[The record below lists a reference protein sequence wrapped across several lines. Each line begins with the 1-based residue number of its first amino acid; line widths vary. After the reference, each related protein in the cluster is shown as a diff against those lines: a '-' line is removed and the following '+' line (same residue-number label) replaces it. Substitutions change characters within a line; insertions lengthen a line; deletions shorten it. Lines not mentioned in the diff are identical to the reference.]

1 MKNVIINERC
11 PLHDECGKAKCEYK
25 YKEGECLY
33 YMGNARPGFE
43 ITPSDPAPVKDLD
56 ALFDKLDDEIA
67 EAKEAFGSTFE
78 DEGKML
84 RYIPVDEIYPHPDN
98 PRKDLGDL
106 GELVDSIKAN
116 GIFQNLTVV
125 PLKSKLKPNM
135 KLNGYTVIIGH
146 RRLEAAKRAGLEV
159 VPCIITEMTEQEQ
172 LATMLLENMQ
182 RSDLTPWEEAQGF
195 QLMMDLGST
204 VSEIAEKTGFSQR
217 TIKHRIKMLEL
228 DEQAFKA
235 SAERGATLSDYIKL
249 EKIEDIDL
257 RNKVL
262 ASVGT
267 TNFDWQLSDA
277 IRTQESRK
285 KRAEWFTFFESIAVA
300 EKIDKSERPFK
311 KFIQSWF
318 INGALTDD
326 NKKFVAEKLAECE
339 EKGTRIY
346 WCIDLNDNWLYLLTD
361 KTEEDTVQNTE
372 AAEKEARRK
381 AKCERLREIAKT
393 AHELRR
399 EFVKSYTGKKEDLNT
414 VIFAFY
420 EHRVD
425 IDAYN
430 HTDEEYAEILGF
442 KVDEDTESYDT
453 AEFKELVFKNPQKVL
468 LASIYTD
475 IEDENHIPNCHDYYG
490 NYSGNSYLPSWYA
503 LLEKLGYQM
512 STEEKQMLD
521 GTHPAYKD
529 GEQE

>member
-1 MKNVIINERC
+1 MSNKIKNECC
-11 PLHDECGKAKCEYK
+11 PLQSECGKKCDYIN
-25 YKEGECLY
+25 KENLCPY
-33 YMGNARPGFE
+33 FVANARPGCGLDS
-43 ITPSDPAPVKDLD
+43 SDPVSLE
-56 ALFDKLDDEIA
+56 EI
-67 EAKEAFGSTFE
+67 SFE
-78 DEGKML
+78 DDDTEETEEKRL
-84 RYIPVDEIYPHPDN
+84 SYIPVNEIYPHPDN

-146 RRLEAAKRAGLEV
+146 RRLEAAKLAGLAV
-159 VPCIITEMTEQEQ
+159 VPCIIAEMSEQEQ

-195 QLMMDLGST
+195 QLMMNLGST

-217 TIKHRIKMLEL
+217 TIKHRVKMLEL

-235 SAERGATLSDYIKL
+235 SEERGATLSDYIKL

-262 ASVGT
+262 ASIGT
-267 TNFDWQLSDA
+267 SNFDWQYSDA
-277 IRTQESRK
+277 IKTQEKRK
-285 KRAEWFTFFESIAVA
+285 KRADLFAFFESISIV
-300 EKIDKSERPFK
+300 ERIDKSERPLK

-318 INGALTDD
+318 IGNGLTDTIK
-326 NKKFVAEKLAECE
+326 NFVADKLAESD
-339 EKGTRIY
+339 EKGTRLY
-346 WCIDLNDNWLYLLTD
+346 WCIDLNDSWLYLLTD
-361 KTEEDTVQNTE
+361 KTEEDTVQNTVD
-372 AAEKEARRK
+372 AEKEARRK
-381 AKCERLREIAKT
+381 AKVERLKEIAKT

-442 KVDEDTESYDT
+442 KVDEDTCSYDT

-475 IEDENHIPNCHDYYG
+475 IEDENHIPNCHDSYG
-490 NYSGNSYLPSWYA
+490 AFRENEHLSSFYA

-529 GEQE
+529 GEQDE

>member
-1 MKNVIINERC
+1 MSKKSINERC
-11 PLHDECGKAKCEYK
+11 PLHDECGKKKCEYIH
-25 YKEGECLY
+25 KEGECLY

-43 ITPSDPAPVKDLD
+43 ITPSDPVPMS
-56 ALFDKLDDEIA
+56 FEDELA
-67 EAKEAFGSTFE
+67 EAEEAFGTTFE

-262 ASVGT
+262 ASIGT
-267 TNFDWQLSDA
+267 NSFDWQLSDA
-277 IRTQESRK
+277 IKTQENRK
-285 KRAEWFTFFESIAVA
+285 KRVNWFTFFESIAIA
-300 EKIDKSERPFK
+300 ERIEKSERPFK
-311 KFIQSWF
+311 KHLNNWF
-318 INGALTDD
+318 INNDLTDD
-326 NKKFVAEKLAECE
+326 IKKFVAEKLAECE
-339 EKGTRIY
+339 EKGTRLY
-346 WCIDLNDNWLYLLTD
+346 WCIDINDNWLYLLTD
-361 KTEEDTVQNTE
+361 KTEEDTARKNE
-372 AAEKEARRK
+372 DAEKEARRQVK
-381 AKCERLREIAKT
+381 YKRLDEIGDIAR
-393 AHELRR
+393 ALRK
-399 EFVKSYTGKKEDLNT
+399 EFVKNYTGKKEDLSALT
-414 VIFAFY
+414 LAIY
-420 EHRVD
+420 QLRVD
-425 IDAYN
+425 PAKYNFTDYLFEMLNITSEPHSYLNEEFID
-430 HTDEEYAEILGF
+430 
-442 KVDEDTESYDT
+442 
-453 AEFKELVFKNPQKVL
+453 LVNKHHLKVL
-468 LASIYTD
+468 LSSIYVALDSYATKLK
-475 IEDENHIPNCHDYYG
+475 CHDYWG
-490 NYSGNSYLPSWYA
+490 NFERNKDFEAWYA

-512 STEEKQMLD
+512 STEEQQMLD

-529 GEQE
+529 GE

>member
-1 MKNVIINERC
+1 MSKKSINERC
-11 PLHDECGKAKCEYK
+11 PLHDECGKKKCEYIH
-25 YKEGECLY
+25 KEGECLY

-43 ITPSDPAPVKDLD
+43 INPSDPVPMS
-56 ALFDKLDDEIA
+56 FEDELA
-67 EAKEAFGSTFE
+67 EAEEAFGTTFE

-204 VSEIAEKTGFSQR
+204 ISEIAEKTGFSQR
-217 TIKHRIKMLEL
+217 TIKHRVKMLEL

-277 IRTQESRK
+277 IKTQESRK

-339 EKGTRIY
+339 EKGTHLY

-361 KTEEDTVQNTE
+361 KTEEDTARKNE
-372 AAEKEARRK
+372 DAEKEARRQ
-381 AKCERLREIAKT
+381 AKYKRLDEIGDIAR
-393 AHELRR
+393 ALRK
-399 EFVKSYTGKKEDLNT
+399 EFVKNYTDKKGDLSSLT
-414 VIFAFY
+414 LAIYQMRVSPTRYGFFERLFAML
-420 EHRVD
+420 D
-425 IDAYN
+425 ISLEPYN
-430 HTDEEYAEILGF
+430 HLNAGF
-442 KVDEDTESYDT
+442 ID
-453 AEFKELVFKNPQKVL
+453 LVNKHPMKVL
-468 LASIYTD
+468 LSSICVEMESFT
-475 IEDENHIPNCHDYYG
+475 IPKCYDYWG
-490 NYSGNSYLPSWYA
+490 NFSKNADFEAWYA

-512 STEEKQMLD
+512 STDEKQMLD

-529 GEQE
+529 GEQG

>member
-1 MKNVIINERC
+1 MSKKAINERC
-11 PLHDECGKAKCEYK
+11 PLHDECGKKKCEHLF
-25 YKEGECLY
+25 KEGECLY
-33 YMGNARPGFE
+33 YMANARPGFE
-43 ITPSDPAPVKDLD
+43 LNPSDPVPM
-56 ALFDKLDDEIA
+56 
-67 EAKEAFGSTFE
+67 SFE
-78 DEGKML
+78 DELAEAEEAYGSTWDDDEKRL
-84 RYIPVDEIYPHPDN
+84 SYIPVDEIYPHPNN

-146 RRLEAAKRAGLEV
+146 RRLEAAKLAGLTV
-159 VPCIITEMTEQEQ
+159 VPCIIAEMSEQEQ

-217 TIKHRIKMLEL
+217 TIKHRVKMLEL

-235 SAERGATLSDYIKL
+235 SEERGATLSDYIKL

-262 ASVGT
+262 STIGT
-267 TNFDWQLSDA
+267 SNFNWQYSDA
-277 IRTQESRK
+277 IKTQAKRQ
-285 KRAEWFTFFESIAVA
+285 KRADLFTFFESIAVA
-300 EKIDKSERPFK
+300 EKIDKSERPSK
-311 KFIQSWF
+311 QFIQSWS
-318 INGALTDD
+318 IGDGLTDTIRE
-326 NKKFVAEKLAECE
+326 FVADKLAECD
-339 EKGTRIY
+339 EKGTRLY
-346 WCIDLNDNWLYLLTD
+346 WCIDTNDSWLYLLTD

-372 AAEKEARRK
+372 AAEKEARRQ
-381 AKCERLREIAKT
+381 AKYKRLDEIGDIGRA
-393 AHELRR
+393 LRK
-399 EFVKSYTGKKEDLNT
+399 EFVKNYTGKKEDLSALTLAIYQMKLDPKRFDFNNHLLELLDIASEPNT
-414 VIFAFY
+414 FFN
-420 EHRVD
+420 EEF
-425 IDAYN
+425 ID
-430 HTDEEYAEILGF
+430 
-442 KVDEDTESYDT
+442 
-453 AEFKELVFKNPQKVL
+453 LVNKQPLKVL
-468 LASIYTD
+468 LSSIFVELESYA
-475 IEDENHIPNCHDYYG
+475 PYLKCHNYYA
-490 NYSGNSYLPSWYA
+490 NYEKHAVFEAWYA

-529 GEQE
+529 GE